1 MNRPNTSEL
10 LPLSK
15 YDKIIVSFSGGK
27 DSTAALLHL
36 LELGV
41 MKEKIELWHQAV
53 DGQGPRFMDWPV
65 TESYCRAVAFAL
77 GVRIRFQWR
86 EGGFEREML
95 RDQKPTAAVRFET
108 KDGNPATERVGGKGP
123 LGTRRKFPQVS
134 ADLKVRWC
142 SAYLKID
149 VGRRAFSNDSSLTWG
164 KFLFVTGERREE
176 STSRA
181 KYAEIEKHASSSGGR
196 RVDQWRAVI
205 DWPESKVWEI
215 MCRWRVRPHPAYY
228 LGWGRV
234 SCALCIFGDPD
245 QWASARAL
253 LPGQFA
259 RVAGY
264 EQEFKTTI
272 QRKRNVTELADAG
285 VDFMPDDPG
294 LKALA
299 SGDEYPVELALVP
312 ETEKWRLPA
321 GAYTRAGG
329 PT

>member
-15 YDKIIVSFSGGK
+15 YDKIVVSFSGGK
-27 DSTAALLHL
+27 DSTAALLDL
-36 LELGV
+36 FERGV
-41 MKEKIELWHQAV
+41 RKDKIELWHQDV
-53 DGQGPRFMDWPV
+53 DGHGSRLMDWPV
-65 TESYCRAVAFAL
+65 TASYCRAVAAAL
-77 GVRIRFQWR
+77 GVKIRFQWR
-86 EGGFEREML
+86 VGGFEREML
-95 RDQKPTAAVRFET
+95 RHESPTAPVRFET
-108 KDGNPATERVGGKGP
+108 HDGSTPELVGGKGP

-149 VGRRAFSNDSSLTWG
+149 VARRAFSNDASLAWG
-164 KFLFVTGERREE
+164 RFLFVTGERREE
-176 STSRA
+176 SPSRA
-181 KYAEIEKHASSSGGR
+181 KYAEIERHASSNGDR
-196 RVDQWRAVI
+196 RVDQWRTVI

-215 MCRWRVRPHPAYY
+215 MARWRVRPHPAYY

-245 QWASARAL
+245 QWASAREL
-253 LPGQFA
+253 MPDQYK

-264 EQEFKTTI
+264 EREFGVTI
-272 QRKRNVTELADAG
+272 QRTKSVGELADAG
-285 VDFMPDDPG
+285 TSFLPNDPA
-294 LKALA
+294 LRALA
-299 SGDEYPVELALVP
+299 LSETYPMDYAIVP

>member
-1 MNRPNTSEL
+1 VNRPNTSEL

-15 YDKIIVSFSGGK
+15 YHKIIVSFSGGK
-27 DSTAALLHL
+27 DSTAALLDL
-36 LELGV
+36 LERGV
-41 MKEKIELWHQAV
+41 MKEKIELWHQRV
-53 DGQGPRFMDWPV
+53 DGDGPRFMDWPV
-65 TESYCRAVAFAL
+65 TESYCRAVAATL
-77 GVRIRFQWR
+77 GVKIRFQWR
-86 EGGFEREML
+86 EGGFKREML
-95 RDQKPTAAVRFET
+95 RDKKPTARMRFEQIGGG
-108 KDGNPATERVGGKGP
+108 DAGRVGGKGP

-149 VGRRAFSNDSSLTWG
+149 VGRSAFANDSSLVWG

-181 KYAEIEKHASSSGGR
+181 KYAEIEKYKASNGGR
-196 RVDQWRAVI
+196 RVDQWRSVI

-215 MCRWRVRPHPAYY
+215 MARWRVRPHPAYY

-245 QWASARAL
+245 QWASARKL
-253 LPGQFA
+253 LPTQFA
-259 RVAGY
+259 EVAGY
-264 EQEFKTTI
+264 EKEFGVTI
-272 QRKRNVTELADAG
+272 QRKRTVTELADAG
-285 VDFMPDDPG
+285 LDFMPDDPG

-299 SGDEYPVELALVP
+299 TGEEYPMELALVP
-312 ETEKWRLPA
+312 DTEKWRLPA
-321 GAYTRAGG
+321 GAYKRAGG